1 MNSTELNKKI
11 QEQSLPLMVEI
22 WAPWCM
28 PCKLMQPQFHSIA
41 KEYAGKIELLRI
53 NADENPDLIQDL
65 KVFGVP
71 TILGYKD
78 QKLIFRRS
86 GSQSKKQLQH
96 LAEVLLGNESSM
108 PMISI
113 TDRIV
118 RSAAGLALL
127 WMGSTISPSWLWFGL
142 GALLIFSAFYDRCPV
157 FQAILRQLKKQNLS
171 PPSS

>member
-1 MNSTELNKKI
+1 MDSTEFYKKI
-11 QEQSLPLMVEI
+11 NSQSLPLMVEI

-28 PCKLMQPQFHSIA
+28 PCKLMKPHLHAIE
-41 KEYAGKIELLRI
+41 KEYAGKLELLHI
-53 NADENPDLIQDL
+53 NADENPTLIQDL

-86 GSQSKKQLQH
+86 GAHSKAQLKH
-96 LAEVLLGNESSM
+96 LAEVLLGNETAM
-108 PMISI
+108 PSISV
-113 TDRIV
+113 TDRII
-118 RSAAGLALL
+118 RSVAGLALL

-142 GALLIFSAFYDRCPV
+142 GFLLIFSAFYDRCPI
-157 FQAILRQLKKQNLS
+157 FQAIVRQLKNQNLS